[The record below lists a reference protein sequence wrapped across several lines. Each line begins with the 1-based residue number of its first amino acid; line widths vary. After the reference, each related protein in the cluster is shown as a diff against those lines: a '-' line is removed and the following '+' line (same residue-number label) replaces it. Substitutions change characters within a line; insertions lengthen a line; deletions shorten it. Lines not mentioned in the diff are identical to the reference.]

1 MSDGTPT
8 RVAEG
13 PLIFFIAG
21 EPSGDVLGARL
32 MAALNGQGR
41 CRFAGVGGPRMANE
55 GLQSLFP
62 MADLSV
68 MGLAEV
74 LPHVAHLLRRIR
86 ETVSEAKRLKP
97 AAVVTIDSPG
107 FNFRV
112 ANKLKDLDA
121 PLIHYVAP
129 TVWAWRPG
137 RAQKIAAIYDHLL
150 ALLPFEPPYFEAVGL
165 RCTFVGHSVLESG
178 AAQGNAKGMRQ
189 RHGID
194 PSVPLICL
202 LPGSRRSE
210 TSRLLPVFADTL
222 RLLAATRP
230 NLQVVVAVAGDVAD
244 EVRDAAAAWPGRP
257 IVVTGDGD
265 KFDAFAAANAAL
277 AASGTVALELAMAGT
292 PTVVTYKVNPLSAWL
307 ARRIIKV
314 PFVNLTNIVLEREAV
329 PEFLQED
336 CRPDN
341 LADAIERLLD
351 DEFVRRTQR
360 EDSKEALACLAGYDG
375 DLPSIRAARVVLDLI
390 ADRSKIE
397 E

>member
-8 RVAEG
+8 RAESG
-13 PLIFFIAG
+13 PLIFLIAG

-32 MAALNGQGR
+32 MAALAEKGTCQ
-41 CRFAGVGGPRMANE
+41 FAGVGGPRMVEE

-68 MGLAEV
+68 MGLTEV
-74 LPHVAHLLRRIR
+74 LPHVPHLLRRIR
-86 ETVSEAKRLKP
+86 ETVTEANRLNP
-97 AAVVTIDSPG
+97 AAIVTIDSPG

-112 ANKLKDLDA
+112 ANKLKHLDA

-165 RCTFVGHSVLESG
+165 PCTFIGHSALESG
-178 AAQGNAKGMRQ
+178 AARGDAKRMRR
-189 RHGID
+189 RHNID
-194 PSVPLICL
+194 LAVPLICL
-202 LPGSRRSE
+202 LPGSRKSE

-244 EVRDAAAAWPGRP
+244 EVRDAASAWPGHP
-257 IVVTGDGD
+257 IVITDDDD
-265 KFDAFAAANAAL
+265 KFDAFAAADAAL

-292 PTVVTYKVNPLSAWL
+292 PTVVTYKVNSLSAWI

-314 PFVNLTNIVLEREAV
+314 PFVNLTNIVLNRQAV
-329 PEFLQED
+329 PELLQED
-336 CRPDN
+336 CRPDK
-341 LADAIERLLD
+341 LADAVERLLD
-351 DEFVRRTQR
+351 DKFARRAQR
-360 EDSKEALACLAGYDG
+360 EASKEALALLAGNDQAA
-375 DLPSIRAARVVLDLI
+375 PSQRAAQVVFDLI
-390 ADRSKIE
+390 ANRPEPAK
-397 E
+397 